1 MFAGEPLVM
10 MSAGTRHTAG
20 VTKDGALWSWGHG
33 GYRQL
38 GHGDCEPRQRPEWVG
53 REMFGGSSAVMVA
66 CGRCHMVVLTVMGL
80 VWSCGNRASG
90 RLGHGDTAD
99 QLVLTLVAAEWF
111 GGAPRQMVMVA
122 GGGAHSVALEAEG
135 RV

>member
-1 MFAGEPLVM
+1 
-10 MSAGTRHTAG
+10 
-20 VTKDGALWSWGHG
+20 
-33 GYRQL
+33 
-38 GHGDCEPRQRPEWVG
+38 
-53 REMFGGSSAVMVA
+53 
-66 CGRCHMVVLTVMGL
+66 MVVLTVMGL